1 MKLQK
6 TFLPKFKTS
15 LIRVGKNNDGGY
27 CVPKKSVINSDLLFS
42 FGLNDD
48 WSFEKDFISRNSKT
62 KVFVFDKSVTI
73 TFWVKNF
80 LKSIIE
86 IISFKKTPISIFKFA
101 YLIVDYFI
109 FFGNSNTKHLKKNVV
124 QRGHI
129 TKNEIKSSYINLKE
143 ILSKNQEKNFFLKI
157 DIEGNEYRIL
167 QDIVENQ
174 KYLEGLVIEFH
185 NSDLMEEKILEF
197 SEQLNLDLVH
207 VHVNNFGDINNK
219 GYATTF
225 EATYSPRKYN
235 FQREKDEFIFPVKE
249 LDQPNNEKDVDEKV
263 SFE

>member
-101 YLIVDYFI
+101 YLLVDYFI
-109 FFGNSNTKHLKKNVV
+109 FFGNSNTKHVKKNVV

>member
-101 YLIVDYFI
+101 YLLVDYFI

-235 FQREKDEFIFPVKE
+235 FQREKDEFIFPVKK

>member
-80 LKSIIE
+80 IKSIIE

-101 YLIVDYFI
+101 YLLVDYFI
-109 FFGNSNTKHLKKNVV
+109 FFGNSNTKHVKKNVV

-129 TKNEIKSSYINLKE
+129 TKNEIK
-143 ILSKNQEKNFFLKI
+143 
-157 DIEGNEYRIL
+157 
-167 QDIVENQ
+167 
-174 KYLEGLVIEFH
+174 
-185 NSDLMEEKILEF
+185 
-197 SEQLNLDLVH
+197 
-207 VHVNNFGDINNK
+207 
-219 GYATTF
+219 YA
-225 EATYSPRKYN
+225 
-235 FQREKDEFIFPVKE
+235 
-249 LDQPNNEKDVDEKV
+249 
-263 SFE
+263 

>member
-15 LIRVGKNNDGGY
+15 LIRVGKDNDGGY
-27 CVPKKSVINSDLLFS
+27 CIPKQSVINSDLLFS

-48 WSFEKDFISRNSKT
+48 WSFEKDFININSKT

-73 TFWVKNF
+73 TFWIKNF
-80 LKSIIE
+80 LKTLIE
-86 IISFKKTPISIFKFA
+86 IIRFKKTPITIYKFA
-101 YLIVDYFI
+101 YLLFDYFV
-109 FFGNSNTKHLKKNVV
+109 FFGNSNTKHLKKNLV
-124 QRGHI
+124 QRDHI
-129 TKNEIKSSYINLKE
+129 IKNEIKSSYINLKE
-143 ILSKNQEKNFFLKI
+143 ILFKNHGKSFFLKI

-174 KYLEGLVIEFH
+174 NYLEGLVIEFH
-185 NSDLMEEKILEF
+185 NSDLMEERILEF

-219 GYATTF
+219 GFATTF

-235 FQREKDEFIFPVKE
+235 TKREKNEFNFPIKE
-249 LDQPNNEKDVDEKV
+249 LDQPNNKNDIDEEV
-263 SFE
+263 FFE

>member
-101 YLIVDYFI
+101 YLLVDYFI

>member
-15 LIRVGKNNDGGY
+15 LIRVGKDNDGGY
-27 CVPKKSVINSDLLFS
+27 CVPKKSVTNSDLLFS

-48 WSFEKDFISRNSKT
+48 WSFEKDFISINSKT

-73 TFWVKNF
+73 SFWIKNF
-80 LKSIIE
+80 LKNIIE
-86 IISFKKTPISIFKFA
+86 IICFKKTPISIFKFA
-101 YLIVDYFI
+101 YLLVDYFI
-109 FFGNSNTKHLKKNVV
+109 FFGNSNTQHLKKNIV
-124 QRGHI
+124 QKDHI
-129 TKNEIKSSYINLKE
+129 IKNEIATSYINLKE
-143 ILSKNQEKNFFLKI
+143 ILSKNQGKNFFLKI

-167 QDIVENQ
+167 QDIVANQ
-174 KYLEGLVIEFH
+174 NYLEGLVIEFH
-185 NSDLMEEKILEF
+185 NSDLMEEKILKF
-197 SEQLNLDLVH
+197 SEQLSLDLVH

-219 GYATTF
+219 GYATVF

-235 FQREKDEFIFPVKE
+235 IQREKDEFIFPVKE
-249 LDQPNNEKDVDEKV
+249 LDQPNNEKAVDEKV

>member
-15 LIRVGKNNDGGY
+15 LIRVGKENDGGY
-27 CVPKKSVINSDLLFS
+27 CVPKKSVINSELLIS
-42 FGLNDD
+42 FGLGDD
-48 WSFEKDFISRNSKT
+48 WSFEKDFLSINTKSKI
-62 KVFVFDKSVTI
+62 FVFDKIISIV
-73 TFWVKNF
+73 FWIKNF

-86 IISFKKTPISIFKFA
+86 IFTFKKSPISILKLFYLLFN
-101 YLIVDYFI
+101 YLI
-109 FFGNSNTKHLKKNVV
+109 FFRNSNTKHFKKNVI
-124 QRGHI
+124 QKGHI
-129 TKNEIKSSYINLKE
+129 IKNEIKSSNINLKE
-143 ILSKNQEKNFFLKI
+143 ILSKDNEKSFFLKI

-167 QDIVENQ
+167 QDIIDNQ
-174 KYLEGLVIEFH
+174 NYLEGLVIEFH
-185 NSDLMEEKILEF
+185 NSDLMEEKILDF
-197 SEQLNLDLVH
+197 SKQLKLDLVH

-235 FQREKDEFIFPVKE
+235 IQREKDEFIFPVKG
-249 LDQPNNEKDVDEKV
+249 LDQPNNERDEDEKV